1 MFKAINLVVKKSFF
15 KKQTFSYLVRWKR
28 GQSGEKNGLLMA
40 QGFIF
45 TSVFLITIIDHR
57 NLHFQHVAYRNFSSL
72 LFFKAPYHEI
82 LSCAE
87 SGIVG
92 NYLKL
97 FKLSTTSR
105 IKV

>member
-1 MFKAINLVVKKSFF
+1 
-15 KKQTFSYLVRWKR
+15 
-28 GQSGEKNGLLMA
+28 MA

-57 NLHFQHVAYRNFSSL
+57 NLHFQHVAYRNISSL

-92 NYLKL
+92 NYLIL

-105 IKV
+105 IFILKCEFFR